1 MSIFGNMRAIKPVV
15 IAIRQD
21 ARKVQINAT
30 WSRLN
35 NDYKIGKKLGNNY
48 LSLTEADLQTVR
60 MMLKKEAGMDA
71 LNVSLED
78 LEGDRLAVAKKS
90 RNEKLARFKT
100 GDRIVMVASVSGQL
114 QLASGVYSHPVG
126 GSLSVPAKELHGLDT
141 VILVENQAVM
151 YAVHEYRWPN
161 EVKHLPMLF
170 RGSPQI
176 TPAAVTKALSGVKQ
190 VICFPDYDPQGWMN
204 TLTAR
209 AHGIV
214 VPSMSAIESIVFE
227 EWDKPLDYAKQHVAR
242 GWLGGVDLPRVQDM
256 LRRELALSQESMAG
270 MELELLALE
279 SPGGLSSS
287 LPRLTSMSDSVD
299 SSTE

>member
-21 ARKVQINAT
+21 ARKVQINTT

-48 LSLTEADLQTVR
+48 LTLTESDLQTVR
-60 MMLKKEAGMDA
+60 LMLKKETGVDA
-71 LNVSLED
+71 LNLSLEE

-90 RNEKLARFKT
+90 RNEKLARTKT

-114 QLASGVYSHPVG
+114 QLATGVYTHPVG
-126 GSLSVPAKELHGLDT
+126 GSLSVPAEELHGLDT
-141 VILVENQAVM
+141 VLLVENQAVM

-176 TPAAVTKALSGVKQ
+176 TPAAVTKALSEVKR

-204 TLTAR
+204 TLTAK

-214 VPSMSAIESIVFE
+214 VPSMSAIEEIVSE
-227 EWDKPLDYAKQHVAR
+227 EWDKPQDYQKQQVAR
-242 GWLGGVDLPRVQDM
+242 EWLGKVDLPLVQDM
-256 LRRELALSQESMAG
+256 LKLELALSQESMAG
-270 MELELLALE
+270 MELEFLALE
-279 SPGGLSSS
+279 PPESFSSS
-287 LPRLTSMSDSVD
+287 VAQLTSM
-299 SSTE
+299 

>member
-35 NDYKIGKKLGNNY
+35 KDYKIGKKLGNNY
-48 LSLTEADLQTVR
+48 LTLTESDLQTAR
-60 MMLKKEAGMDA
+60 LMLKKETGVDA
-71 LNVSLED
+71 LNLSLEE

-90 RNEKLARFKT
+90 RNEKLARTKT

-114 QLASGVYSHPVG
+114 QLATGVYTHPVG
-126 GSLSVPAKELHGLDT
+126 GSLSVPAEELHGLDT
-141 VILVENQAVM
+141 VLLVENQAVM
-151 YAVHEYRWPN
+151 YAVHEYRWPS

-176 TPAAVTKALSGVKQ
+176 TPAAVTKALSGVKR

-204 TLTAR
+204 TLTAK

-214 VPSMSAIESIVFE
+214 VPSMSAIEDIVSE
-227 EWDKPLDYAKQHVAR
+227 EWDKPQDYEKQHVAR
-242 GWLGGVDLPRVQDM
+242 EWLEKVDLPLVQDM
-256 LRRELALSQESMAG
+256 LKRELALSQESMAG
-270 MELELLALE
+270 MELEFLALE
-279 SPGGLSSS
+279 PPESFSSS
-287 LPRLTSMSDSVD
+287 VAQLTSL
-299 SSTE
+299 

>member
-21 ARKVQINAT
+21 ARKVQVNAT

-35 NDYKIGKKLGNNY
+35 NDYRIGKKLGNNY
-48 LSLTEADLQTVR
+48 LLLTEVDLQTVR
-60 MMLKKEAGMDA
+60 MMLKKETGVDA
-71 LNVSLED
+71 LNVSLEE

-90 RNEKLARFKT
+90 RNEKLARSKT

-114 QLASGVYSHPVG
+114 QLASGVYSHPIG
-126 GSLSVPAKELHGLDT
+126 GSLSAPAEELHGLDT
-141 VILVENQAVM
+141 VLLVENQAVM
-151 YAVHEYRWPN
+151 YAVHEYRWPI

-176 TPAAVTKALSGVKQ
+176 TPAAVTKALSKVKR

-204 TLTAR
+204 TLTAK

-214 VPSMSAIESIVFE
+214 VPSMSAIEDIVSE
-227 EWDKPLDYAKQHVAR
+227 EWDKPQDYEKQQVAR
-242 GWLGGVDLPRVQDM
+242 EWLGKVDLPLVQDM
-256 LRRELALSQESMAG
+256 LKRELALSQESMAG
-270 MELELLALE
+270 MELEFLALE
-279 SPGGLSSS
+279 PPEGFSSS
-287 LPRLTSMSDSVD
+287 VAQLTSI
-299 SSTE
+299 

>member
-21 ARKVQINAT
+21 ARKVQINST

-35 NDYKIGKKLGNNY
+35 NDYKIGKKLGNNH
-48 LSLTEADLQTVR
+48 LLLTEFDLQTVR
-60 MMLKKEAGMDA
+60 LMLKKEAGVDA
-71 LNVSLED
+71 LNVSLEE
-78 LEGDRLAVAKKS
+78 LEGDRLAVAKKT
-90 RNEKLARFKT
+90 RNEKLARSKT

-114 QLASGVYSHPVG
+114 QLTSGVHSHPIG
-126 GSLSVPAKELHGLDT
+126 GSLSVPAEELHGLEA
-141 VILVENQAVM
+141 VLLVENQAVM

-204 TLTAR
+204 TLTAK

-214 VPSMSAIESIVFE
+214 VPSMRAIESIVFE
-227 EWDKPLDYAKQHVAR
+227 EWDKPMDYAKQHVAR
-242 GWLGGVDLPRVQDM
+242 EWLGRVDLPRVQDM
-256 LRRELALSQESMAG
+256 LRRALALSQESMAG
-270 MELELLALE
+270 MELEFLALE
-279 SPGGLSSS
+279 SPGGFNSSVA
-287 LPRLTSMSDSVD
+287 RVMHM
-299 SSTE
+299 

>member
-15 IAIRQD
+15 NAIRQD
-21 ARKVQINAT
+21 ARKVQLNST

-48 LSLTEADLQTVR
+48 LTLTESDLQTVR
-60 MMLKKEAGMDA
+60 LMLKKETGLDA
-71 LNVSLED
+71 LNLSLEE

-90 RNEKLARFKT
+90 RNEKLARTKT

-114 QLASGVYSHPVG
+114 QLATGVYTHPVG
-126 GSLSVPAKELHGLDT
+126 GSLSVPAEELHGLDT
-141 VILVENQAVM
+141 VLLVENQAVM

-176 TPAAVTKALSGVKQ
+176 TPAAVTKALSEVKR
-190 VICFPDYDPQGWMN
+190 VLCFPDYDPQGWMN
-204 TLTAR
+204 TLTAK

-227 EWDKPLDYAKQHVAR
+227 EWDKPLDYAKQHVAQE
-242 GWLGGVDLPRVQDM
+242 WLSRVDLPLVQDM

-270 MELELLALE
+270 MELEFLE
-279 SPGGLSSS
+279 LDSPGGFSSPVAQLAS
-287 LPRLTSMSDSVD
+287 I
-299 SSTE
+299 